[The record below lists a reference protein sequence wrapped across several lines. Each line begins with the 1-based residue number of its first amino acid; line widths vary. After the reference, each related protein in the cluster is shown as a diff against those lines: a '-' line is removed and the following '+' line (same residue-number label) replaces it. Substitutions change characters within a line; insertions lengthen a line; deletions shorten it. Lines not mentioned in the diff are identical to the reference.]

1 MTEGRVLI
9 IDDSKT
15 VLRVVESV
23 LAKAGYAVLGL
34 DTGVD
39 AVAQAVKWKPDLVL
53 VDFAMPEVNGFE
65 VCKAFGEHEQLATLP
80 IVIMSTRGDPVVDKF
95 IASIGVVDHIT
106 KPFAPAALLA
116 VVEHRLFR
124 HSTDVHKRP
133 SAAPLE
139 PPELQLFV
147 AALHELPSLK
157 TISRD
162 VLELEVRSA
171 LMQTPVLRA
180 LHDLLLAIPGG
191 PAMSGDF
198 ALVPI
203 AEVLQLLS
211 LQRQSGFLIARRD
224 RAVVSI
230 AVKGGMVRLVTGE
243 NIPRELLLGSIVVRE
258 RLMEPKDLEVLLN
271 NRRGT
276 RRLLGAQLVR
286 LGYVSRDDL
295 HRTLRMQSAELVY
308 ELIRWGRGSFEF
320 ERAEVPPPEVLEFEF
335 DLTIDELLMEGFR
348 RVDEWGLIES
358 AIPSFEHIVH
368 RVPYASEEHLSF
380 EEINVLAAVDGI
392 RAVQE
397 IIDVVGGSTFNVARI
412 LYRLVATRVATV
424 RVVG

>member
-1 MTEGRVLI
+1 MTEGRVLV

-15 VLRVVESV
+15 VLRVVEGV
-23 LAKAGYAVLGL
+23 LTKAGYAVLCL
-34 DTGVD
+34 DSGRD
-39 AVAQAVKWKPDLVL
+39 AVQQALDWKPDLAL
-53 VDFAMPEVNGFE
+53 VDFAMPDVNGFD
-65 VCKAFGEHEQLATLP
+65 VCKDFGQHEKLATLP
-80 IVIMSTRGDPVVDKF
+80 IVIMSTKGDPVVDKF
-95 IASIGVVDHIT
+95 VAAMGVVDHIT

-124 HSTDVHKRP
+124 HSTDIHKRP
-133 SAAPLE
+133 TEAPPEPLE
-139 PPELQLFV
+139 LQRLV
-147 AALHELPSLK
+147 DALKELPSLK
-157 TISRD
+157 TLPTD
-162 VLELEVRSA
+162 QLKLEVRSA
-171 LMQTPVLRA
+171 LLQTPILRA

-191 PAMSGDF
+191 PALSGDF

-230 AVKGGMVRLVTGE
+230 AFKDGMVRLVTGE
-243 NIPRELLLGSIVVRE
+243 NIPSELLLGNIVVRE
-258 RLMEPKDLEVLLN
+258 RLMESKDLEVLLN

-286 LGYVSRDDL
+286 LGYVSREDL
-295 HRTLRMQSAELVY
+295 HRTLRLQSTELVY

-320 ERAEVPPPEVLEFEF
+320 ERAEVLPPEVLEFEF

-358 AIPSFEHIVH
+358 AIPSFEAILQRLPHG
-368 RVPYASEEHLSF
+368 SEAHLSI
-380 EEINVLAAVDGI
+380 EEINVLATIDGK
-392 RAVQE
+392 RTVQE
-397 IIDVVGGSTFNVARI
+397 IIDVVGGSTFNVARV
-412 LYRLVATRVATV
+412 LYRLVASRAVTV